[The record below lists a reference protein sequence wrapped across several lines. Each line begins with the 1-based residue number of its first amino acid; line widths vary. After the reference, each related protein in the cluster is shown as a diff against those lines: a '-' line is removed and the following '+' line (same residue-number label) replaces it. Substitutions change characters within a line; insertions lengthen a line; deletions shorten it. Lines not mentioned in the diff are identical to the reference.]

1 MSKIFVSRGAVV
13 STADSTKAYLN
24 EIKKPGLLSREEETE
39 LALQAR
45 KGDQAAINRL
55 VTCNLR
61 FVTQVAR
68 GYQGM
73 GIPMED
79 LIGFGNLGLFEAV
92 SKFDP
97 DKGVKFI
104 SFAVWYVRAEIQKA
118 LNDFSRVVRIP
129 SHKTR
134 TEEYSEQSSDVKVGD
149 DENAESYA
157 DRYLAADSIPGLHE
171 LEDLK
176 FDLERALNQLKPK
189 VAEAVRRFYGIGFE
203 YPQVMEQIADEMQVT
218 GERARQLVRQGEKDL
233 RNLSGIKLL
242 EKYL

>member
-24 EIKKPGLLSREEETE
+24 EIKKPGLLSRDEERE
-39 LALQAR
+39 LAIQAR
-45 KGDQAAINRL
+45 AGDQAAINRL

-129 SHKTR
+129 SHKTKS
-134 TEEYSEQSSDVKVGD
+134 EEYSEQSTDIRIGE

-157 DRYLAADSIPGLHE
+157 DRYLAAESVPGSRE
-171 LEDLK
+171 LEDLRYEL
-176 FDLERALNQLKPK
+176 DRALQQIKPK
-189 VAEAVRRFYGIGFE
+189 QREAVCRFYGIGYE
-203 YPQVMEQIADEMQVT
+203 YPQVMDQIAEEMNIT
-218 GERARQLVRQGEKDL
+218 GERARQLVRQAECSL
-233 RNLSGIKLL
+233 RELSGIELL
-242 EKYL
+242 QTYL

>member
-1 MSKIFVSRGAVV
+1 MSKIFVSTGAVV

-24 EIKKPGLLSREEETE
+24 DIKKPGLLSREEERE
-39 LALQAR
+39 LAMRAKQ
-45 KGDQAAINRL
+45 GDQTAVNQL
-55 VTCNLR
+55 VICNLR

-68 GYQGM
+68 SYQGM
-73 GIPMED
+73 GIAMED

-92 SKFDP
+92 SRYNP

-104 SFAVWYVRAEIQKA
+104 SFAVWYVRAAIQQA
-118 LNDFSRVVRIP
+118 LNDYSRVVRIP
-129 SHKTR
+129 SHR
-134 TEEYSEQSSDVKVGD
+134 TQTESYSEQSTDVTIGD

-157 DRYLAADSIPGLHE
+157 DRYLAADDIPGLSE
-171 LEDLK
+171 LKDLQ
-176 FDLERALNQLKPK
+176 FDLSRALQKLKSKPR
-189 VAEAVRRFYGIGFE
+189 EAVCRFYGIGYE
-203 YPQVMEQIADEMQVT
+203 YPQVMDQIAEEMQVT